1 MVKKTLADVSDLR
14 GKRVLIRVD
23 FNVPQEKDGAISND
37 RRIRAALPTIQ
48 QALKAGAAVILMSH
62 LGKPKGSDPSAEP
75 KLRMGKVGERLG
87 QLLGG
92 AKVSV
97 ASDVAGPDAKA
108 NAAALKPGEILL
120 LENLRFDPREQKPG
134 KLAEKQSAPLH
145 NDAEIKA
152 FVKVASENAEI
163 GEFARDLRSLADVYV
178 NDAFGTCHRLDVSMF
193 VAPALFPPGLRLVGS
208 LVQKEL
214 DILNTLL
221 GSPKKPMVG
230 VMGGAKVSDKIAFIE
245 RILEKVDAL
254 LVGGAM
260 TYTFRLAQGQSVGGS
275 LVEKD
280 KLDLAR
286 SLMEKAKS
294 KLFLPIDHVIAD
306 KLDASAAIQIADEIP
321 DHWIGVDIGPKT
333 RQLYR
338 DKIASASTLLWNGPM
353 GKFEDEPF
361 QAGTRAIAEALAE
374 RQGAVTVVGGGE
386 SAEAVEEFGLLDRMT
401 HVSTGGGAFLEYVE
415 GKPFAALAV
424 VDEK

>member
-1 MVKKTLADVSDLR
+1 MAKKTLADVSDLR

-23 FNVPQEKDGAISND
+23 FNVPMEKDGSISND

-48 QALKAGAAVILMSH
+48 HALKQGASVVLMSH
-62 LGKPKGSDPSAEP
+62 LGKPKGSDPAAEP
-75 KLRMGKVGERLG
+75 KLQMSKVAKRLG
-87 QLLGG
+87 ELLGT
-92 AKVSV
+92 SV
-97 ASDVAGPDAKA
+97 VAASDVAGSDSKAKA
-108 NAAALKPGEILL
+108 VALKPGEVLL

-134 KLAEKQSAPLH
+134 KDAEKRGIPLRIES
-145 NDAEIKA
+145 EIKA
-152 FVKVASENAEI
+152 YLDEALKSPEI
-163 GEFARDLRSLADVYV
+163 AAFAQDLRSLADVYV

-193 VAPALFPPGLRLVGS
+193 VAPALFPPGSRVVGS

-214 DILNTLL
+214 EILDALL

-230 VMGGAKVSDKIAFIE
+230 IMGGAKVSDKIAFIE

-260 TYTFRLAQGQSVGGS
+260 TYTFRLAQGQSVGNS

-286 SLMEKAKS
+286 SLMEKAKGR
-294 KLFLPIDHVIAD
+294 LFLPVDHVIAD

-321 DHWIGVDIGPKT
+321 DGWIGVDIGPKT

-338 DKIASASTLLWNGPM
+338 DKINSAATLLWNGPM

-361 QAGTRAIAEALAE
+361 QAGTRAIADALAA

>member
-37 RRIRAALPTIQ
+37 RRIRAALPTIH

-62 LGKPKGSDPSAEP
+62 LGKPKGSDPAAEP
-75 KLRMGKVGERLG
+75 KLRMSKVAERLG

-92 AKVSV
+92 PKVSV
-97 ASDVAGPDAKA
+97 ASDVAGPDAKTK
-108 NAAALKPGEILL
+108 AAALKPGEILL

-145 NDAEIKA
+145 NDAEIKT
-152 FVKVASENAEI
+152 FVKVASENTEI
-163 GEFARDLRSLADVYV
+163 GAFARDLRSLADVYV

-193 VAPALFPPGLRLVGS
+193 VAPALFPAGSRLVGS

-214 DILNTLL
+214 DILNNLL

-230 VMGGAKVSDKIAFIE
+230 IMGGAKVSDKIAFIE

-260 TYTFRLAQGQSVGGS
+260 TYTFRLAQGQSVGKS
-275 LVEKD
+275 LVERD
-280 KLDLAR
+280 KLDLAKT
-286 SLMEKAKS
+286 LMEKAKG
-294 KLFLPIDHVIAD
+294 KLFLPLDHVIAD

-321 DHWIGVDIGPKT
+321 DGWIGVDIGPKT
-333 RQLYR
+333 RQFYR
-338 DKIASASTLLWNGPM
+338 DKIATASTLLWNGPM

-374 RQGAVTVVGGGE
+374 RTGAVTVVGGGE